1 MDRSISRSELRRSR
15 HEREQA
21 AMREA
26 GIDPSLAS
34 SIGQPQCASD
44 GSFFAPP
51 TTLKAVRNSRRR
63 RELTAAAEL
72 GVDVPADFSVLDRT
86 SSHTSQASIRRQRLR
101 REHEIMQKLE
111 TEQRQREREE
121 LALERAAE
129 RAHAKAKRE
138 YLKRARE
145 REGLAGN
152 PGSVWRRLTCWC
164 TSVALQRG
172 RALRPQE
179 AEQDEGAD
187 EPLKQ
192 ELYRV

>member
-1 MDRSISRSELRRSR
+1 MDRGISRGELRRSR

-26 GIDPSLAS
+26 GIDPSSAS
-34 SIGQPQCASD
+34 AIGQPQSASES
-44 GSFFAPP
+44 SFFAPP
-51 TTLKAVRNSRRR
+51 MTVKAVRNSRRR
-63 RELTAAAEL
+63 REAMAAAEL
-72 GVDVPADFSVLDRT
+72 GVDVPGDISGVLERT

-129 RAHAKAKRE
+129 RAHKKAKRE

-145 REGLAGN
+145 REGLGGN
-152 PGSVWRRLTCWC
+152 PASVWRRLTRWC
-164 TSVALQRG
+164 TTS
-172 RALRPQE
+172 RARPRQE
-179 AEQDEGAD
+179 AAREEEAAEGAD
-187 EPLKQ
+187 GPLKQ